1 MSCDLTGTWRSR
13 QPTSLQA
20 CSRRIWTRAL
30 SAELLSPMDN
40 VQVVGPV
47 DFDAWLCAEQR
58 KPRPLSRATAIPR
71 PAATVRNTGRSGSGT
86 RTGTLLLYVARTD
99 QRTDNGARERTH
111 DFHATEC
118 EPDSESL
125 VSSCASATGATTT
138 AGAAA
143 K

>member
-47 DFDAWLCAEQR
+47 DFDAWLCAEQLKAETV
-58 KPRPLSRATAIPR
+58 KPRHRNP
-71 PAATVRNTGRSGSGT
+71 PACSDGPKHWEIWLRDPDGYIVVVRSPDGSADG
-86 RTGTLLLYVARTD
+86 
-99 QRTDNGARERTH
+99 QW
-111 DFHATEC
+111 
-118 EPDSESL
+118 S
-125 VSSCASATGATTT
+125 
-138 AGAAA
+138 
-143 K
+143 